1 MLSLQHSLFLVLG
14 IASSCNGEELQ
25 PAATSLS
32 VLSTSFCYY
41 CLPAEARGHQ
51 TSPQLAPAYIELA
64 GPASPH
70 LPIDFTACSTTTSLP
85 DDDGTLLLLSI
96 LDQTGENQLL
106 SLSMYSR
113 GFEDRQSTFY
123 VAFNDFSHLS
133 LKSLPMFFPHQWVR
147 SCLAINGHTGLLQ
160 WVVDGHLLVDHLQFT
175 SWREGLAEKLPKNL
189 TGRLLLGIEGSHSQW
204 LSVKQRMTHL
214 NIFSSPLSI
223 ESMKSITRGGGQ
235 DCGRP
240 GDFLAWQD
248 MEWSLHGGSL
258 LETLDPEEPCEEE
271 PMFNLYN
278 AYFLSMKD
286 CMQHCEKLGTR
297 APPVVT
303 QKEWDQ
309 IQGFMDKE
317 LYQKGHG
324 NKVYGIW
331 LPITDASEEGIWID
345 YYTGE
350 VVQHKGAFTGNG
362 PNGGLEENCA
372 LQVTDQFW
380 HDWTCND
387 PWPPV
392 RAWRGCLCS
401 RQPRPYLILR
411 GLCPHSSIDTLFLP
425 RNSRKDVTKLTFVS
439 NRDSKIEY
447 DSTSKQWTL
456 SMQDSE
462 LNTFGSSEA
471 SLDSFVL
478 GKHTWRIQNDSYE
491 CSSGRPY
498 VTELK
503 LTGCGEGEFT
513 CNDGQCVTMEQRCNQ
528 IPNCRDKS
536 DEQQCELVKFEDGY
550 NKKVPPITFVSS
562 SDDSIVPVSVNVSID
577 LLKIVRMEEV
587 EHLIELQFEIILEW
601 RDLRVTFHNLK
612 HDSSLNALPDEK
624 VQQLWL
630 PLVIFANTD
639 QKETTRLG
647 ENWEWS
653 TSLVVKREG
662 RFTRSKMEQLHEIEL
677 FRGDESTLRMQ
688 QVLEHQTLKIFSARF
703 TVTGSNA
710 NTSSTATH
718 LTRRLPSYPP
728 L

>member
-1 MLSLQHSLFLVLG
+1 MS
-14 IASSCNGEELQ
+14 
-25 PAATSLS
+25 SLS

-51 TSPQLAPAYIELA
+51 TSPELAPAYIKLV
-64 GPASPH
+64 GPPTSD
-70 LPIDFTACSTTTSLP
+70 LPIDFTACSTTTTLP
-85 DDDGTLLLLSI
+85 DDDGTLLLLSL
-96 LDQTGENQLL
+96 LDQSGENQLL
-106 SLSMYSR
+106 TLNMYSSSL
-113 GFEDRQSTFY
+113 EDRQSTFY
-123 VAFNDFSHLS
+123 IMFNDNAHLS
-133 LKSLPMFFPHQWVR
+133 LKSLPMFFPHQWVH
-147 SCLAINGHTGLLQ
+147 SCLAIHGNTGRIQ
-160 WVVDGHLLVDHLQFT
+160 WVVDGHLVEDKQFD

-189 TGRLLLGIEGSHSQW
+189 TGRLLLGIEGGYSQW
-204 LSVKQRMTHL
+204 LSVKQKMTHL
-214 NIFSSPLSI
+214 NIFSSLLSI

-240 GDFLAWQD
+240 GDFLAWQN
-248 MEWSLHGGSL
+248 MEWSLHGESL
-258 LETLDPEEPCEEE
+258 IESLDPEEPCEEE

-303 QKEWDQ
+303 QEQWDQ

-331 LPITDASEEGIWID
+331 LPITDATEEGIWRD
-345 YYTGE
+345 FYTGE
-350 VVQHKGAFTGNG
+350 VMQSKGAFTGNG

-387 PWPPV
+387 PW
-392 RAWRGCLCS
+392 RGCLCS
-401 RQPRPYLILR
+401 RQPRPYLTLR

-425 RNSRKDVTKLTFVS
+425 RNSRTDVTQLTFVS

-447 DSTSKQWTL
+447 DFTSKQWTL
-456 SMQDSE
+456 SMEDSE
-462 LNTFGSSEA
+462 LNTFGTSEA
-471 SLDSFVL
+471 SLVSYVL

-491 CSSGRPY
+491 CSNGRPY
-498 VTELK
+498 ITELK
-503 LTGCGEGEFT
+503 LTGCGAGQFT

-528 IPNCRDKS
+528 MPNCRDKS

-550 NKKVPPITFVSS
+550 NKKVPPITSVSS
-562 SDDSIVPVSVNVSID
+562 SNDSIVPVSVNVSID

-601 RDLRVTFHNLK
+601 KDLRVTFHNLK
-612 HDSSLNALPDEK
+612 HDSSLNALPDDE
-624 VQQLWL
+624 VRQLWL

-662 RFTRSKMEQLHEIEL
+662 RFTRSGMEQLHEIEQ

-688 QVLEHQTLKIFSARF
+688 QVYSHRF
-703 TVTGSNA
+703 QCQYMLHRYPFDTQVTNHALNLVSFDIAGLLN
-710 NTSSTATH
+710 
-718 LTRRLPSYPP
+718 
-728 L
+728 